1 MEFISER
8 MIYLAKA
15 LGTHTNLCLA
25 YVRPSFSVWMLY
37 HQNRFLMGLKMS
49 DEIDTDMIEESLIV
63 IDQACA
69 EFKKSVF
76 LRATREM
83 DWQARH
89 KADDVIV
96 CFDAVKYSGHRRTK
110 DLMLMELDQLCQKLD
125 QMIGWSCVNRPF
137 DAAAYEHILGIAQVA
152 QGAVYSALGIY
163 KPALKLFPRI
173 GLKT

>member
-1 MEFISER
+1 
-8 MIYLAKA
+8 
-15 LGTHTNLCLA
+15 
-25 YVRPSFSVWMLY
+25 
-37 HQNRFLMGLKMS
+37 MGLKMS
-49 DEIDTDMIEESLIV
+49 DEIDTDMIEEALIV
-63 IDQACA
+63 IDQACV
-69 EFKKSVF
+69 EFKKTVF
-76 LRATREM
+76 MRATREM

-110 DLMLMELDQLCQKLD
+110 DLMLVELDQLCQKLD

-137 DAAAYEHILGIAQVA
+137 DTTAYEHIFGIAQLA

-163 KPALKLFPRI
+163 KPAPQLFPRI

>member
-1 MEFISER
+1 
-8 MIYLAKA
+8 MIYFAKA
-15 LGTHTNLCLA
+15 LGPHTDLCLA
-25 YVRPSFSVWMLY
+25 YVRLSSSVRMLY

-76 LRATREM
+76 MRATREM
-83 DWQARH
+83 DWQARR

-96 CFDAVKYSGHRRTK
+96 CFDAVRYSGHRRTK
-110 DLMLMELDQLCQKLD
+110 ALMLVELDQLCQKLD

-137 DAAAYEHILGIAQVA
+137 DVAAYEHILSIAQLA

-163 KPALKLFPRI
+163 KPTLQFFPRM